1 MDFFVFLEVCVV
13 CGVGMIFFFD
23 AVPGISDNEPADFK
37 IDIENNLRKRAYEAA
52 VAWVNEPT
60 KPNTLRVEKYSQELS
75 DYPEGMLCLASF
87 WSYGDFSITSAS
99 QKKAKEDGK
108 PEQPD
113 MVLRVDP
120 CLPPKGIY
128 STLLM
133 SALHEGGTR
142 KPVERFVL
150 YYQMGEKI
158 ACGEDNWAKEN
169 VDLKQEQPAAV
180 PEKSENKSK
189 EKPGKKTETD
199 DTPSYTKWKM

>member
-1 MDFFVFLEVCVV
+1 
-13 CGVGMIFFFD
+13 
-23 AVPGISDNEPADFK
+23 
-37 IDIENNLRKRAYEAA
+37 
-52 VAWVNEPT
+52 
-60 KPNTLRVEKYSQELS
+60 
-75 DYPEGMLCLASF
+75 
-87 WSYGDFSITSAS
+87 
-99 QKKAKEDGK
+99 
-108 PEQPD
+108 

-120 CLPPKGIY
+120 SLPPKGIY

-189 EKPGKKTETD
+189 EKPEEKPGKKTETD